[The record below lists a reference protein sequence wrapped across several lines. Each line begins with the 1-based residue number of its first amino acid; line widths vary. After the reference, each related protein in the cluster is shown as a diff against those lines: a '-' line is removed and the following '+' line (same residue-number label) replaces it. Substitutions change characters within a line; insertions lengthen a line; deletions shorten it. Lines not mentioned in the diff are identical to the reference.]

1 MSRPVIRVLSEELAS
16 QIAAGE
22 VVERPASVVKE
33 LVENAI
39 DSGATRIGV
48 AVERGGKAS
57 IRVVDDGCG
66 MTAGDVGLA
75 LQPHATS
82 KLRTLSDL
90 TRIGSL
96 GFRGEALPSV
106 ASVSRLT
113 VTTRPGTA
121 VAGTRCEAT
130 PGAAPRITEVGC
142 GPGTTVEVADLFF
155 NIPARLKFLKT
166 DRTESSHVAETML
179 HLALA
184 WPGVH
189 FTLTEDGRQ
198 SLDLPAHARLLER
211 ASAALFRRGAG
222 DFHPVAMTRDG
233 LRVEAALG
241 RASAAVATGRNVYLL
256 VNRRGVRDRLML
268 RMLASGYGEILE
280 RGRYPVAV
288 VHLHLPAEEVDV
300 NVHPQKLE
308 VRFGDEKR
316 VARTLHAAVSE
327 GVSSA
332 PWAQVGGV
340 GASPGQV
347 YRLRSGPGVM
357 GSARTSASA
366 SSGLPAD
373 GSRSVGETRRYVDGA
388 AETRSVYP
396 DVGSGGASSL
406 VANGGDLAGS
416 YEDLPPDSLRRC
428 RYLGQLMETYLLFEG
443 DGELVLL
450 DQHAAHER
458 VTYGRLRAAM
468 AAGTVRMQRLLFPSQ
483 VTLGPA
489 EEEVVRDQPDRL
501 AACGF
506 EVELLSGH
514 TCAVR
519 GVPALLADADA
530 ESLLLDVAVDLAGA
544 HRSETLDQ
552 RWDHLAATLACH
564 TSVRGGQ
571 TLGVGE
577 VDALLRGLDE
587 VERSGHCP
595 HGRPVA
601 MRLSEPEIRRRF
613 GRE

>member
-1 MSRPVIRVLSEELAS
+1 MKSRPVIRVLPDELAS

-22 VVERPASVVKE
+22 VVERPASVIKE

-39 DSGATRIGV
+39 DAGATRVQV
-48 AVERGGKAS
+48 AVERGGKSS

-66 MTAGDVGLA
+66 MTAGDVELA

-82 KLRTLSDL
+82 KLSTLEDL
-90 TRIGSL
+90 TRIDSL

-113 VTTRPGTA
+113 VTSRPGSA
-121 VAGTRCEAT
+121 VVGTRCEVT
-130 PGAAPRITEVGC
+130 PGEPPRMAEAGC
-142 GPGTTVEVADLFF
+142 GPGTMVEVADLFF

-166 DRTESSHVAETML
+166 DRTESSHVAETLL

-184 WPGVH
+184 WPRVH
-189 FTLTEDGRQ
+189 FSLTEDGRQ
-198 SLDLPAHARLLER
+198 SLDLPRHAGLGER
-211 ASAALFRRGAG
+211 ASAALGRRGAG
-222 DFHPVAMTRDG
+222 DFHPVLFTRDG
-233 LRVEAALG
+233 ITVEAALG
-241 RASAAVATGRNVYLL
+241 RASAAVATPRNVYLL
-256 VNRRGVRDRLML
+256 VNHRGVRDRLML
-268 RMLASGYGEILE
+268 RMLASGYGELLE

-288 VHLHLPAEEVDV
+288 VHVQLAVDEVDV

-316 VARTLHAAVSE
+316 VARTLHAAVTE

-332 PWAQVGGV
+332 PWARVGGV
-340 GASPGQV
+340 GGAPGRV
-347 YRLRSGPGVM
+347 YRLPAVPPAPGGHAKAMTFGPGV
-357 GSARTSASA
+357 
-366 SSGLPAD
+366 SGGATHY
-373 GSRSVGETRRYVDGA
+373 GRGA
-388 AETRSVYP
+388 AEVRPGYP
-396 DVGSGGASSL
+396 A
-406 VANGGDLAGS
+406 AAAAG
-416 YEDLPPDSLRRC
+416 EELPPDSLRRC
-428 RYLGQLMETYLLFEG
+428 RYLGQLLETYLLFEG

-458 VTYGRLRAAM
+458 VTYGRLRVALAT
-468 AAGTVRMQRLLFPSQ
+468 GTVRMQRMLFPAQ

-489 EEEVVRDQPDRL
+489 EEEAVREQPDRL

-514 TCAVR
+514 TIAVR

-530 ESLLLDVAVDLAGA
+530 EALLRDVAAELAGA
-544 HRSETLDQ
+544 HRSESLEQ

-564 TSVRGGQ
+564 SSVRGGQ
-571 TLGVGE
+571 TLSVDE
-577 VDALLRGLDE
+577 VRALCRALDE

-595 HGRPVA
+595 HGRPVV
-601 MRLSEPEIRRRF
+601 MRLSESEIRRRF

>member
-1 MSRPVIRVLSEELAS
+1 VSPPVIRVLPEELAS

-39 DSGATRIGV
+39 DSGATRVQV
-48 AVERGGKAS
+48 AVERGGKTL

-66 MTAGDVGLA
+66 MTAQDVHLA

-82 KLRTLSDL
+82 KIQSLEDLS
-90 TRIGSL
+90 RIDSL

-113 VTTRPGTA
+113 VTTRPDSA
-121 VAGTRCEAT
+121 VAGTRCEVS

-142 GPGTTVEVADLFF
+142 GPGTSVEVADLFF

-179 HLALA
+179 LLALA

-189 FTLTEDGRQ
+189 FSLTEDGRQ
-198 SLDLPAHARLLER
+198 SLDLPVHAGLVER
-211 ASAALFRRGAG
+211 ASAALARRGAG
-222 DFHPVAMTRDG
+222 DLHPVTMSRDG

-256 VNRRGVRDRLML
+256 VNHRGVRDRLML

-288 VHLHLPAEEVDV
+288 VHLHLPPDQVDV

-327 GVSSA
+327 GVSTA
-332 PWAQVGGV
+332 DWAQVGGV
-340 GASPGQV
+340 GDPPGRV
-347 YRLRSGPGVM
+347 YRLRAGPGAM
-357 GSARTSASA
+357 DSARSPASA
-366 SSGLPAD
+366 STAGGRSRGYAD
-373 GSRSVGETRRYVDGA
+373 GASEVRLG
-388 AETRSVYP
+388 YP
-396 DVGSGGASSL
+396 EAGGGRAPSL
-406 VANGGDLAGS
+406 VDTGVNEDPAG
-416 YEDLPPDSLRRC
+416 EDLPPGSLRRC
-428 RYLGQLMETYLLFEG
+428 RYLGQIMETYLLFEG

-458 VTYGRLRAAM
+458 VTYGRLRAALTD
-468 AAGTVRMQRLLFPSQ
+468 GTVRVQRLLFPAQ
-483 VTLGPA
+483 VRLGPA
-489 EEEVVRDQPDRL
+489 EEEVVREQPDRL

-530 ESLLLDVAVDLAGA
+530 EALLLDVAVELAGA

-571 TLGVGE
+571 ILGGQE
-577 VDALLRGLDE
+577 VAALLRGLDE
-587 VERSGHCP
+587 VERNGHCP

-601 MRLSEPEIRRRF
+601 MRLSASEIRRRF

>member
-1 MSRPVIRVLSEELAS
+1 MESRPVIRVLPDELAS

-22 VVERPASVVKE
+22 VVERPASVIKE

-39 DSGATRIGV
+39 DAGATRVHV
-48 AVERGGKAS
+48 AVERGGKSS

-66 MTAGDVGLA
+66 MTAEDVVLA

-82 KLRTLSDL
+82 KLGSLEDL
-90 TRIGSL
+90 TRIDSL

-113 VTTRPGTA
+113 VTTRPGSA
-121 VAGTRCEAT
+121 VVGTRYEVE
-130 PGAAPRITEVGC
+130 PGEAPRMTEAGC

-155 NIPARLKFLKT
+155 NIPARRKFLKT

-189 FTLTEDGRQ
+189 FTLTEDGRG
-198 SLDLPAHARLLER
+198 SLDLPRHAGLGER
-211 ASAALFRRGAG
+211 ATAALGRRGAG
-222 DFHPVAMTRDG
+222 DFHPVTFTRDG
-233 LRVEAALG
+233 ITVEAALG
-241 RASAAVATGRNVYLL
+241 RASAAVATPRNVYLL
-256 VNRRGVRDRLML
+256 VNHRGVRDRLML
-268 RMLASGYGEILE
+268 RMLASGYGELLE

-288 VHLHLPAEEVDV
+288 VHLHLAVDEVDV

-316 VARTLHAAVSE
+316 VARTLHSAVTE

-332 PWAQVGGV
+332 PWAHVGGV
-340 GASPGQV
+340 GGPPGRV
-347 YRLRSGPGVM
+347 YRLRGGSGAAGSTYPPGSVQR
-357 GSARTSASA
+357 GGAA
-366 SSGLPAD
+366 GPHHD
-373 GSRSVGETRRYVDGA
+373 GNGA
-388 AETRSVYP
+388 AEARPGYP
-396 DVGSGGASSL
+396 DIAVDGISSR
-406 VANGGDLAGS
+406 VAAGGDLGVLGEELPAGS
-416 YEDLPPDSLRRC
+416 LRGC

-468 AAGTVRMQRLLFPSQ
+468 AAGTVRMQRLLFPAQ

-489 EEEVVRDQPDRL
+489 EEEAVREQTDRL

-530 ESLLLDVAVDLAGA
+530 EALLRDVAEELSGT
-544 HRSETLDQ
+544 HRADALEQ

-564 TSVRGGQ
+564 ASVRGGQ
-571 TLGVGE
+571 TLSVDE
-577 VDALLRGLDE
+577 VRSLLMALEE

-601 MRLSEPEIRRRF
+601 VRLSETEIRRRF

>member
-1 MSRPVIRVLSEELAS
+1 MESRPVIRVLSDELAS

-39 DSGATRIGV
+39 DAGATRVQV
-48 AVERGGKAS
+48 AVERGGKS
-57 IRVVDDGCG
+57 LIRVVDDGCG
-66 MTAGDVGLA
+66 MTAGDVELA
-75 LQPHATS
+75 LLPHATS
-82 KLRTLSDL
+82 KVRNLADL
-90 TRIGSL
+90 TRIDSL

-113 VTTRPGTA
+113 LTSRPGSVVVGA
-121 VAGTRCEAT
+121 RCEVA
-130 PGAAPRITEVGC
+130 PGEPARITEAGC
-142 GPGTTVEVADLFF
+142 SPGTTVEVADLFF

-166 DRTESSHVAETML
+166 DRTESSHVAETLL

-184 WPGVH
+184 WPSVH
-189 FTLTEDGRQ
+189 FSLTEDSRQ
-198 SLDLPAHARLLER
+198 SMDLPRHAGLGER
-211 ASAALFRRGAG
+211 ASAALARRGAG
-222 DFHPVAMTRDG
+222 DFHPITVTRDG
-233 LRVEAALG
+233 LTVEAVLG
-241 RASAAVATGRNVYLL
+241 RASAAVATPRNVYLL
-256 VNRRGVRDRLML
+256 VNQRGVRDRLML
-268 RMLASGYGEILE
+268 RMLASGYGELLE

-288 VHLHLPAEEVDV
+288 VHLHLPVGEVDV

-308 VRFGDEKR
+308 VRFGQEKQ

-340 GASPGQV
+340 GAPPGRV
-347 YRLRSGPGVM
+347 YRLRAGPDAA
-357 GSARTSASA
+357 GSAHPGASGSAYSPGAA
-366 SSGLPAD
+366 SGA
-373 GSRSVGETRRYVDGA
+373 RRYGDGA
-388 AETRSVYP
+388 AEAQPAYP
-396 DVGSGGASSL
+396 DT
-406 VANGGDLAGS
+406 DLAG
-416 YEDLPPDSLRRC
+416 EDLPPGSLRRC

-458 VTYGRLRAAM
+458 VTYGRLRAGL
-468 AAGTVRMQRLLFPSQ
+468 AAGAVRMQRLLFPAQ
-483 VTLGPA
+483 VILGPA
-489 EEEVVRDQPDRL
+489 EEEAVREHPDRL

-530 ESLLLDVAVDLAGA
+530 EALLRDVAVDLACA
-544 HRSETLDQ
+544 HRSETLEQ

-564 TSVRGGQ
+564 ASVRGGQ
-571 TLGVGE
+571 TLGVDA
-577 VDALLRGLDE
+577 VRALLRALDE

-601 MRLSEPEIRRRF
+601 VRLPESELRRRF